1 MDTTDIPQ
9 VLTGT
14 ALELAYNSEM
24 KERKALVEGFIYEH
38 TINMMSAD
46 PGVGKSTVTAQMAV
60 EMAGGMN
67 VFGIYNM
74 DRPLNV
80 LYIQAERPIIELLER
95 LHNLNKTM
103 PIVKENLYI
112 TDAYQR
118 FNLLKPDHVD
128 LFIECINRDCP
139 NADIVIIDPI
149 YPMVSGGLKE
159 DLPASAFTKAMSRV
173 QYELGCALWYNH
185 HTVKSQYASNGAK
198 VEKDDPFYGSQ
209 WLKAHVTGSYYL
221 KESPCGVKMV
231 KKKDNYDIMPS
242 SISLDYEPEAG
253 IVSVPANELSSLD
266 KLRNYLHRRE
276 IDKKE
281 FSFKDIQDEIKVCT
295 RILRKNLVHSSIKNK
310 LKVVSSIRN
319 KNLYQFLGAENTPK

>member
-1 MDTTDIPQ
+1 MDTTDIPH
-9 VLTGT
+9 VLTGS
-14 ALELAYNSEM
+14 ALEVAYNSEM
-24 KERKALVEGFIYEH
+24 SERKALVEGLIYES

-46 PGVGKSTVTAQMAV
+46 PGVGKSTVSAQMAV
-60 EMAGGMN
+60 EMAGGLN
-67 VFGIYNM
+67 VFGIYHM
-74 DRPLNV
+74 EKPLNV
-80 LYIQAERPIIELLER
+80 FYIQAERPIIELLER
-95 LHNLNKTM
+95 LHNLSKIM

-118 FNLLKPDHVD
+118 FNLIKPDHVD

-173 QYELGCALWYNH
+173 QYELGCSLWYNH
-185 HTVKSQYASNGAK
+185 HTVKSQYTNKGEK

-221 KESPCGVKMV
+221 KESPCGVKMI
-231 KKKDNYDIMPS
+231 KKKDNYDIMPNT
-242 SISLDYEPEAG
+242 ISLDYEPETG
-253 IVSVPANELSSLD
+253 IVSVPANELNSLD

-276 IDKKE
+276 IDKKV
-281 FSFKDIQDEIKVCT
+281 FSFKDIKDEIGVCT
-295 RILRKNLVHSSIKNK
+295 RILRKNLVHSSIKDK
-310 LKVVSSIRN
+310 LIVVSNKNN
-319 KNLYQFLGAENTPK
+319 KNLYQISGT